1 VLCLCSVSSAA
12 ESQVNPGESKQSAI
26 DLASENDT
34 MGPQVISIDPVDNA
48 VNVPRDKVITVTFSE
63 PIKAGNNWFELRS
76 SNGTSIPVT
85 TSIKDNKLT
94 IKPSTLLAPGTK
106 YKLGLHTRSVCDLAG
121 NPLALVDKV
130 FTTLNPRPVYITS
143 DNIINP
149 TTDINRI
156 NAIVKAL
163 TDLGVT
169 AVNWGLGPNTH
180 VAVLQDSK
188 VPKNALVVN
197 IYGGACA
204 GTIYE
209 MGLNYY
215 KNWAGSRKVFNV
227 WIPPAVD
234 ITGLAWLPRAHDDNF
249 SPASFT
255 GLARPDLYLLNNGYR
270 YIYSASA
277 DLNTIIN
284 SIYQQALTW

>member
-1 VLCLCSVSSAA
+1 VSSAA
-12 ESQVNPGESKQSAI
+12 ELQVNPGESIQNATN
-26 DLASENDT
+26 LTSENDT
-34 MGPQVISIDPVDNA
+34 IKPQITGMDPVHNA
-48 VNVPRDKVITVTFSE
+48 VNVPRDKVITVTFNE
-63 PIKAGNNWFELRS
+63 PIKAGSNWFELKS
-76 SNGTSIPVT
+76 SNGTNIPIT
-85 TSIKDNKLT
+85 TSIKDNKL
-94 IKPSTLLAPGTK
+94 IISPSTLLAPGTK
-106 YKLGLHTRSVCDLAG
+106 YTVILHTDSVSDSVG
-121 NPLALVDKV
+121 NSLALIGKC
-130 FTTLNPRPVYITS
+130 FTTLYPRPVYITS

-149 TTDINRI
+149 ATDINRI
-156 NAIVKAL
+156 NTIVKAL
-163 TDLGVT
+163 TDLGLT

-188 VPKNALVVN
+188 VPQNALVVN